1 MGEAGLKP
9 IGPAGRADGSE
20 SDMKRVAAILAITL
34 AVWAGGTGA
43 RALAADDAL
52 SIDANA
58 KYLEENKAKKG
69 VITRPSGLQFRIIQ
83 NGYGKRPQSTDTVK
97 VYYTGKLI
105 NGVVFDGTSPG
116 LPASMK
122 LNSVI
127 QGWVEAL
134 QLMREGDRWQLVIPA
149 NLGYGARSM
158 ADGAIPP
165 YSTLVFDIKLVE
177 TTPAPRRGEKGYI
190 PDPSEK
196 EEQ

>member
-1 MGEAGLKP
+1 
-9 IGPAGRADGSE
+9 
-20 SDMKRVAAILAITL
+20 MKRIAAILAIAL
-34 AVWAGGTGA
+34 AVWTGGTGA

-52 SIDANA
+52 SIDANL
-58 KYLEENKAKKG
+58 KYLEDNKLKKG

-127 QGWVEAL
+127 PGWIEAL
-134 QLMREGDRWQLVIPA
+134 QLMREGDRWQLVIPP
-149 NLGYGARSM
+149 NLGYGVRGAGN
-158 ADGAIPP
+158 GAIPP
-165 YSTLVFDIKLVE
+165 NQTLIFDIRLVE
-177 TTPAPRRGEKGYI
+177 TTPAPKRGEKGYI